1 MTQYIARRA
10 LLAIPVLLG
19 IVFVV
24 FLIARIIPGDPCRA
38 ALGERATIE
47 ICDDFN
53 RRFGLDKAIIPG
65 LFKEGRE
72 FVFRPEQVPASIV
85 ENQFTA
91 YIVQVVTGDLGRSIR
106 FNRPVTDVL
115 IERLPL
121 TIELTFYALLFAVT
135 VGISLG
141 LVSAIR
147 RNSAADV
154 GTMLVAN
161 LGVAI
166 PIFVL
171 GLVLQYVFAVLL
183 RDTVFALPPSGRTSP
198 GTPVTPL
205 AEAWGLEGL
214 EGLPRAVIDFIS
226 NIYTLNFLLQLQW
239 ESLVDA
245 LRHMILPAI
254 ALGTIALAI
263 IARMTRSSL
272 LEVLGL
278 DYIRTARAKGVGGR
292 GVVRH
297 HAMRN
302 AMLPVITI
310 VGLQLGAL
318 LGGAV
323 LTETIFN
330 LAGVGLTLF
339 EAITGRDYV
348 VIQAFTLVVAVT
360 YVLVN
365 LLVDISYAWLDPRIR
380 LS

>member
-1 MTQYIARRA
+1 MSRFIARRL
-10 LLAIPVLLG
+10 LLAIPVLVG

-24 FLIARIIPGDPCRA
+24 FVLARIIPGDPCRA
-38 ALGERATIE
+38 ALGERATNE
-47 ICDDFN
+47 VCAEFN
-53 RRFGLDKAIIPG
+53 HRYGLDKAIVPG
-65 LFKEGRE
+65 LFKEGRV
-72 FVFRPEQVPASIV
+72 FVFKLEELPATLV
-85 ENQFTA
+85 DNQFLA
-91 YIVQVVTGDLGRSIR
+91 YLGQVLTGDLGRSIK
-106 FNRPVTDVL
+106 FNRQVTDVL

-121 TIELTFYALLFAVT
+121 TVELAFFALIFAVFWG
-135 VGISLG
+135 VLFG

-161 LGVAI
+161 LGVSI

-171 GLVLQYVFAVLL
+171 GLVLQYIFAVVL
-183 RDTVFALPPSGRTSP
+183 RDTVLALPPSGRTSP
-198 GTPVTPL
+198 GLPVIPL
-205 AEAWGLEGL
+205 AEAWGLEDL
-214 EGLPRAVIDFIS
+214 EGLPRAFVDFIS
-226 NIYTLNFLLQLQW
+226 NMYTINFLLQGQW
-239 ESLVDA
+239 ASLADA
-245 LRHMILPAI
+245 LRHLILPAV
-254 ALGTIALAI
+254 ALGTISLAI

-278 DYIRTARAKGVGGR
+278 DYVRTARAKGVGER
-292 GVVRH
+292 AVVRR

-302 AMLPVITI
+302 AMLPVVTI

-330 LAGVGLTLF
+330 LAGVGRTLF

-348 VIQAFTLVVAVT
+348 VIQAFTLFVAVG
-360 YVLVN
+360 YVVVN
-365 LLVDISYAWLDPRIR
+365 LVVDISYAWLDPRIR